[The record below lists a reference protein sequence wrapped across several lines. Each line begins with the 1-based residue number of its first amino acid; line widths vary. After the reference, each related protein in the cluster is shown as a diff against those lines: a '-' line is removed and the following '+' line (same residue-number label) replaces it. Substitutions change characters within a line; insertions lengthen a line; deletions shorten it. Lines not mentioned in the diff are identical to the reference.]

1 MWPSPSLPTRTW
13 CASTAAL
20 ASLARVGATL
30 AVLLVAL
37 TGCSST
43 NVQTGGYAAADGRAF
58 WLRPK
63 YPGQLPGNAV
73 SLVAEP
79 EVALESEDRTHT
91 LSLRPFYR
99 LDPIDERRSHAD
111 VRRADYRLSLDHLQ
125 LGAGVGAVTWG
136 VLESYRP
143 TDVVNQIDFVEAPD
157 GSAKLG
163 QPYAEAAWVGESAAL
178 RLYYFPY
185 FRERTFPGLR
195 GRLRFPV
202 TIDVEDPIYEAS
214 LGPWQPSGAARF
226 SLSMGDFDLG
236 VNLFTGLSR
245 EPRFIVELTSG
256 RVAPRYDRMHQGSVD
271 VQWTL
276 GPFVV
281 KGEGFVR
288 AWTDDLRVFGGGGAG
303 VDYTFFKIAGEADL
317 SFAGEF
323 LFDTRPVQAAP
334 TFFEHDAFA
343 GVRLALNDTASTELL
358 AGAITD
364 VVDLSTFTRVTIGRR
379 FGDHWRLSLGTNLF
393 VTAPGKLE
401 GSFRRDNHAHV
412 RLAYFF

>member
-1 MWPSPSLPTRTW
+1 MSGIFRRVVVVV
-13 CASTAAL
+13 ASVLAL
-20 ASLARVGATL
+20 LG
-30 AVLLVAL
+30 LL
-37 TGCSST
+37 GCSSS

-63 YPGQLPGNAV
+63 YAGQLPGSAV

-79 EVALESEDRTHT
+79 EVAVKSESSEHALTV
-91 LSLRPFYR
+91 RPFYR

-125 LGAGVGAVTWG
+125 LGAGIGSVSWG

-143 TDVVNQIDFVEAPD
+143 TDIVNQVDFVEAPD

-163 QPYAEAAWVGESAAL
+163 QPYAEAAWVGESASL
-178 RLYYFPY
+178 RLYYLPY
-185 FRERTFPGLR
+185 FRTRTFPGLR

-202 TIDVEDPIYEAS
+202 TIDTSEPIFESS
-214 LGPWQPSGAARF
+214 LGAWQPSGAARF
-226 SLSMGDFDLG
+226 AVSKGDFDLG
-236 VNLFTGLSR
+236 VSLFSGLSR

-288 AWTDDLRVFGGGGAG
+288 AWTDELRVFGGGGAG
-303 VDYTFFKIAGEADL
+303 VDYTFFKLFGESDL
-317 SFAGEF
+317 SLATEL
-323 LFDTRPVQAAP
+323 LFDTRPITAAP

-343 GVRLALNDTASTELL
+343 GLRFALNDTASTELL

-364 VVDLSTFTRVTIGRR
+364 VLDLSTFARAQLARR
-379 FGDHWRLSLGTNLF
+379 FGDHWRVSAGTNLF
-393 VTAPGKLE
+393 ITEPRKLE
-401 GSFRRDNHAHV
+401 GSFRRDNNANLRV
-412 RLAYFF
+412 AYHF